1 MNFMILFILSHS
13 FQSKNLHLYPK
24 DLSQV
29 KGDINSLILQDIQ
42 FSTFDL
48 QVGDFYFTSI
58 SVKTCCE
65 HALHEE
71 DQMAD

>member
-48 QVGDFYFTSI
+48 PYKLEISI
-58 SVKTCCE
+58 SQVY
-65 HALHEE
+65 L
-71 DQMAD
+71 